1 VKENDKVKMV
11 SEEPFVA
18 EYNGIAVQKG
28 NLELVEE
35 LNAALAEL
43 KASGKYDELVYKW
56 FVEFEG

>member
-1 VKENDKVKMV
+1 
-11 SEEPFVA
+11 
-18 EYNGIAVQKG
+18 
-28 NLELVEE
+28 VEE